1 MDLPDFLS
9 ALPSLDAPF
18 PPEAIVTH
26 ALRSSDGL
34 MVIFEVHQ
42 EIELPLHAHKAQ
54 WGTVLEGQFELT
66 IDGHTHVYLP
76 GESYSIPAGAM
87 HGGKIAAGSKLLDIF
102 EEPDRYPLKR

>member
-1 MDLPDFLS
+1 MGHGS
-9 ALPSLDAPF
+9 
-18 PPEAIVTH
+18 
-26 ALRSSDGL
+26 G
-34 MVIFEVHQ
+34 
-42 EIELPLHAHKAQ
+42 
-54 WGTVLEGQFELT
+54 GQFELT